1 MHIILGEDISDT
13 LIEIDICVDW
23 SKSQYERKKL
33 CLSSAISRVVDQCFQ
48 TIFAKTGIEGRDL
61 FRRITGINNVTRF
74 ERTTA

>member
-1 MHIILGEDISDT
+1 MHIIVGEDISDT
-13 LIEIDICVDW
+13 LIEIDICVNW

-33 CLSSAISRVVDQCFQ
+33 CLSLAISEVFNQCYQ
-48 TIFAKTGIEGRDL
+48 TLFGKSGIEGRDL